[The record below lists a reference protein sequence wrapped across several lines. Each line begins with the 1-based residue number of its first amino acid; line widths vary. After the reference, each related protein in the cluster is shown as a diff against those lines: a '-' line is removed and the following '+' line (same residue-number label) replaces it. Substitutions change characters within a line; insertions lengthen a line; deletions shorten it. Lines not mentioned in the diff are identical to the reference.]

1 MSQGYVGKLYLD
13 QTWLSAPT
21 EQWDLNITLASQVEE
36 FRVWDADI
44 ASSNIATDTVTNV
57 SSVSLINKCYNAV
70 IYPCQYLEERI
81 LIEDI

>member
-1 MSQGYVGKLYLD
+1 MYS
-13 QTWLSAPT
+13 
-21 EQWDLNITLASQVEE
+21 EQNRLLLQVEE

-44 ASSNIATDTVTNV
+44 ASSNVATDTVTNV